1 MLKKVIKT
9 IKGFKNFMVN
19 TNVPLHN
26 SNHYNKSHFD
36 KDS

>member
-19 TNVPLHN
+19 TNVPLHM
-26 SNHYNKSHFD
+26 SNHYNR
-36 KDS
+36 DSFHKK